1 MRYTIIFLLLFS
13 IGCKQL
19 GKENIIAPN
28 SGKYWDV
35 IKDGNRVFNK
45 PAYCY
50 YFNSNG
56 GCLYYYYRMEDGKIK
71 RKLFDYGDVVYPN
84 TWQLKSDTLEIQGFH
99 YLIKNI
105 NKDSIILLSKKK
117 PVDTLILGTSIYP

>member
-13 IGCKQL
+13 IGCKQP
-19 GKENIIAPN
+19 GNESIIAPN

-35 IKDGNRVFNK
+35 IKDGGRYFNK

-50 YFNSNG
+50 YFDSDG
-56 GCLYYYYRMEDGKIK
+56 GCLYYYYRMEDGKFK
-71 RKLFDYGDVVYPN
+71 RYLFDYEDVVYPN
-84 TWQLKSDTLEIQGFH
+84 SWQLKSNTLEIQGFH
-99 YLIKNI
+99 YLVNKI
-105 NKDSIILLSKKK
+105 NKDTIILLSKKK